1 VAASTSSSRLARGG
15 RLQASSVQKGL
26 GWDRAVFWRAKID
39 PKQRKPFQHEIIT
52 PIEDTGKTTRIPMS
66 DTQAR
71 IDDLVKHNDVVLFM
85 KGSASFPMC
94 GFSGRAIQIL
104 KACGVD
110 TKTVKTVNVL
120 DDAEI
125 RQGIKEYSNWP
136 TIPQLY
142 VKGEFIGGSDIM
154 MEMYESG
161 EMVQVLGTTPK
172 E

>member
-1 VAASTSSSRLARGG
+1 
-15 RLQASSVQKGL
+15 
-26 GWDRAVFWRAKID
+26 
-39 PKQRKPFQHEIIT
+39 
-52 PIEDTGKTTRIPMS
+52 MS
-66 DTQAR
+66 DAQQR
-71 IDDLVKHNDVVLFM
+71 IDDLVKQNDILLFM

-110 TKTVKTVNVL
+110 TKQLKTVNVL
-120 DDAEI
+120 EDDGI

-142 VKGEFIGGSDIM
+142 VRGEFVGGSDIM

-161 EMVQVLGTTPK
+161 ELQAVIASQPN
-172 E
+172 

>member
-1 VAASTSSSRLARGG
+1 
-15 RLQASSVQKGL
+15 
-26 GWDRAVFWRAKID
+26 
-39 PKQRKPFQHEIIT
+39 
-52 PIEDTGKTTRIPMS
+52 MN
-66 DTQAR
+66 DTQQR
-71 IDDLVKHNDVVLFM
+71 IDSLVKQNEVVLFM
-85 KGSASFPMC
+85 KGNASFPMC

-110 TKTVKTVNVL
+110 TKTVKTINVL
-120 DDAEI
+120 EDEAI

-161 EMVQVLGTTPK
+161 ELQQALGAQAS
-172 E
+172 